1 MSRAYTTRRLGIV
14 QAIVSK
20 LKDINGSGAYLTD
33 LNENVS
39 PRLKFWDEVEVFPT
53 VHLNAGSETR
63 EYQAGGYKDRFLS
76 ITLRCYVQAEDAVE
90 ALDELMEDVE
100 TVLEENSRLE
110 YFDRT
115 NTGQFTQQITIV
127 SIETDEG
134 VLEPMGVGEMLI
146 EVRYQK
152 MQARAKVHVLAF
164 SR

>member
-14 QAIVSK
+14 NAIVGK
-20 LKDINGSGAYLTD
+20 LKDINGAGAFLSN

-39 PRLKFWDEVEVFPT
+39 PRLKFWDEVEEFPA

-63 EYQAGGYKDRFLS
+63 EYQSGGYKDRFLS

-100 TVLEENSRLE
+100 TVLEDNSRLA
-110 YFDRT
+110 YLDRT
-115 NTGQFTQQITIV
+115 QTTQYTQQITIV

-134 VLEPMGVGEMLI
+134 VLEPLGVGEMLI
-146 EVRYQK
+146 EVRY
-152 MQARAKVHVLAF
+152 
-164 SR
+164 